1 MTRGRFD
8 DIQGLADRIE
18 KSSLK
23 AHWFCRMAGVF
34 CPMANLTNLQV
45 QRMKEKLG
53 WTKGL
58 FERLKGFFGPTKD
71 LFERLRGFFGTTK
84 GLFERLRGFFGATK
98 GLFER
103 LRGFF
108 EWLKVGFQLMKK
120 CFQWTEAKS
129 QYSFNQVNHS
139 SRQDESM
146 WEGLG

>member
-58 FERLKGFFGPTKD
+58 FERL
-71 LFERLRGFFGTTK
+71 
-84 GLFERLRGFFGATK
+84 
-98 GLFER
+98 
-103 LRGFF
+103 RGFF